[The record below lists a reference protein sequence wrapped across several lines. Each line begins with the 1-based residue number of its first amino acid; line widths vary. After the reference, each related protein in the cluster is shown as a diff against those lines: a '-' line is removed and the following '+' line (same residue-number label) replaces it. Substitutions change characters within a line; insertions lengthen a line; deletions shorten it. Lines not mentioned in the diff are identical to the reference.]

1 MRIAAITLVV
11 WLAQASYKADLRL
24 PSTQVRTMAAAEAPA
39 AEFVLRDRPLSA
51 SDGERP
57 DLASI
62 GTSVTAVRYIRD
74 ADQPNRNNRLVAG
87 YALRA
92 ARRLKK

>member
-1 MRIAAITLVV
+1 MRIAAIALVV

-51 SDGERP
+51 SDGERLIWQALEHLSLQF
-57 DLASI
+57 DIFAMQTNQTGII
-62 GTSVTAVRYIRD
+62 GSWPGMHCGQRV
-74 ADQPNRNNRLVAG
+74 G
-87 YALRA
+87 
-92 ARRLKK
+92 